1 MFNLIPWQPQNT
13 NLRTN
18 MFDKIDLNGNKI
30 ISLSEMTCEL
40 RTYLKLTKEEL
51 NNQMIKK
58 AYY

>member
-1 MFNLIPWQPQNT
+1 
-13 NLRTN
+13 